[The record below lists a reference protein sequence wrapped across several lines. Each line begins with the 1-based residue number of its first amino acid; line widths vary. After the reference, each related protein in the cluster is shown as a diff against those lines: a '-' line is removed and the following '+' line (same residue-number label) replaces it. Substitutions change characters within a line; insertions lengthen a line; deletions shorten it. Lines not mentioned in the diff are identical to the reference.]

1 MEKYGV
7 KQKKDKTAG
16 EEETRCPRC
25 GSEMVKHG
33 QVFICPR
40 CGTEPLEPE
49 EEKEE
54 GDEE

>member
-16 EEETRCPRC
+16 VGDAKCPRC
-25 GSEMVKHG
+25 GSTMVKHG

-54 GDEE
+54 GDGE